1 MASGARTGD
10 HTVVERALDAARTEL
25 GVRCGFPPEVQ
36 AAADEAATRVA
47 TADAA
52 REDRCDLPLVTID
65 PPGSR
70 DLDQALYIQA
80 QPDGG
85 YVLWYAIADVA
96 FFVDR
101 GGPVEAEAWK
111 RGLTVYGPDRKE
123 PLYPPVLSQGAASL
137 LPDEDRPAILFQFRI
152 DADGALTET
161 VVRRALVRSRAQLTY
176 AQVVEHVE
184 GGEPLFADEE
194 WAAGLMAMRGFGEL
208 RQKVEAARGGVSIPL
223 VDQHVTNL
231 TAKRLGYAL
240 EFEIP
245 RTSEE
250 WNEQVSLLTGH
261 AAALLMLEAKVGLVR
276 VMGPPDGDAL
286 DAFRR
291 AAGAMGF
298 AWPREMSYPD
308 FVRSLDLA
316 HPCITPLLWQARRV
330 NRGADYLAF
339 NGQVPADPLHHALAM
354 PYAHATAPLRR
365 LCDRYVL
372 DLLVQLSAGGRPSA
386 AEAETLGRLPA
397 VMDEAERRESKF
409 ERRAV
414 DIAEAW
420 VLRERVGERFAA
432 TVLGGRGSG
441 VEVQIEDPPVRAIAD
456 LAGMSTKPQPGD
468 DVRVTLQR
476 VSVEEG
482 RVFFV
487 LGGGARRG

>member
-10 HTVVERALDAARTEL
+10 HTVVERALDAARAEL
-25 GVRCGFPPEVQ
+25 GVRLGFPPEVQ
-36 AAADEAATRVA
+36 AAADEAAKRVA
-47 TADAA
+47 TADAG
-52 REDRCDLPLVTID
+52 REDRRDLPLVTID

-85 YVLWYAIADVA
+85 YVVWYAIADVA

-101 GGPVEAEAWK
+101 GGPIEAEAWL

-137 LPDEDRPAILFQFRI
+137 LPDEDRPAILFHFRI
-152 DADGALTET
+152 DAAGALTET

-184 GGEPLFADEE
+184 GGEHLFADQE

-208 RQKVEAARGGVSIPL
+208 RQTVEAARGGVSIPL

-231 TAKRLGYAL
+231 TARRLGYAL
-240 EFEIP
+240 EFEVP

-261 AAALLMLEAKVGLVR
+261 AAALLMLQAKVGLVR
-276 VMGPPDGDAL
+276 VMGPPDADAL
-286 DAFRR
+286 AAFRR

-298 AWPREMSYPD
+298 RWPRETSYPD

-339 NGQVPADPLHHALAM
+339 DGEVPADPLHHALAM

-372 DLLVQLSAGGRPSA
+372 DLLVQLSGGARPSA
-386 AEAETLGRLPA
+386 EETGTLGRLPA
-397 VMDEAERRESKF
+397 VMDEAERRESRF

-420 VLRERVGERFAA
+420 VLRERVGEGFAA
-432 TVLGGRGSG
+432 TVLGARGG
-441 VEVQIEDPPVRAIAD
+441 DVEVQIEDPPVRAIAD
-456 LAGMSTKPQPGD
+456 LAGGGAKPQSGD
-468 DVRVTLQR
+468 GVRVRLER
-476 VSVEEG
+476 VDVEGG

-487 LGGGARRG
+487 MDGAAGGD

>member
-1 MASGARTGD
+1 MAFGERTGD
-10 HTVVERALDAARTEL
+10 HTVVERALDAAREEL
-25 GVRCGFPPEVQ
+25 GVRRAFPPEVE

-47 TADAA
+47 TADAG
-52 REDRCDLPLVTID
+52 REDRRDLPLVTID

-80 QPDGG
+80 QPHGG
-85 YVLWYAIADVA
+85 YTLWYAIADVA

-101 GGPVEAEAWK
+101 GGPIEAEAWT

-137 LPDEDRPAILFQFRI
+137 LPDQDRPAILFHFRI
-152 DADGALTET
+152 DAAGELAET
-161 VVRRALVRSRAQLTY
+161 IVRRAFVRSRAQLTY

-184 GGEPLFADEE
+184 GGERLFADQE
-194 WAAGLMAMRGFGEL
+194 WADGLVAIRGFGEL

-231 TAKRLGYAL
+231 TARRLGYAL
-240 EFEIP
+240 EFEEP
-245 RTSEE
+245 KTSEE

-261 AAALLMLEAKVGLVR
+261 AAARLMLEAKVGLVR
-276 VMGPPDGDAL
+276 VMGPPDPDAL
-286 DAFRR
+286 EAFRR

-298 AWPREMSYPD
+298 RWPREMSYPD

-339 NGQVPADPLHHALAM
+339 DGEVPADPLHHALAM

-372 DLLVQLSAGGRPSA
+372 DLLVQLSAGARPSA
-386 AEAETLGRLPA
+386 AETETLGRLPA

-420 VLRERVGERFAA
+420 VLRERMGDRFAA
-432 TVLGGRGSG
+432 TVLGARGG
-441 VEVQIEDPPVRAIAD
+441 DVEVQIEDPPIRAVAD
-456 LAGMSTKPQPGD
+456 VKGQKPEPGAS
-468 DVRVTLQR
+468 VQVVLERVA
-476 VSVEEG
+476 VEEG
-482 RVFFV
+482 RVFFA
-487 LGGGARRG
+487 LAGTGDGG

>member
-1 MASGARTGD
+1 MASGERTGD
-10 HTVVERALDAARTEL
+10 HTVVERALDAAREEL
-25 GVRCGFPPEVQ
+25 GVRRAFPPEVQ

-47 TADAA
+47 TVDAG
-52 REDRCDLPLVTID
+52 REDRRDLPLVTID

-85 YVLWYAIADVA
+85 YVVWYAIADVA

-101 GGPVEAEAWK
+101 GGAIEAEAWK

-137 LPDEDRPAILFQFRI
+137 LPDEDRPANLFRFRI
-152 DADGALTET
+152 DPAGALTET
-161 VVRRALVRSRAQLTY
+161 EVRRALVRSRAQLTY
-176 AQVVEHVE
+176 AQVVEHVT
-184 GGEPLFADEE
+184 GGETLFAGKE
-194 WAAGLMAMRGFGEL
+194 WADGLLAMRGFGEL

-231 TAKRLGYAL
+231 TAHRLGYAL
-240 EFEIP
+240 EFEQP
-245 RTSEE
+245 RESEQ

-276 VMGPPDGDAL
+276 VMGPPDPDAL

-291 AAGAMGF
+291 AAPALGF
-298 AWPREMSYPD
+298 RWPREMGYAD
-308 FVRSLDLA
+308 FIRSLDLA

-339 NGQVPADPLHHALAM
+339 DGAVPADPLHHALAM

-372 DLLVQLSAGGRPSA
+372 DLLVQLSAGARPSA
-386 AEAETLGRLPA
+386 EEAETLKRLPP

-432 TVLGGRGSG
+432 TVLGGRGG
-441 VEVQIEDPPVRAIAD
+441 DVEVQIEDPPVRALAD
-456 LAGMSTKPQPGD
+456 VAGARPHAGD
-468 DVRVTLQR
+468 AVRVVLQR
-476 VSVEEG
+476 VDVQAG
-482 RVFFV
+482 RVVFA
-487 LGGGARRG
+487 LDGGADAR